1 MVTREFQY
9 KLLHNIIFCNDKL
22 YLFGLTQ
29 SNVCF
34 FCRKEVETYRFIF
47 FECCE
52 GSRIWNEVG
61 NNLKM
66 FQFLNMQWID
76 MLLGFMFCPSPFF
89 WSVSASIYI
98 SLFTLSP
105 SPPSLSLL
113 FHPPPLSPSLSCLA
127 SLLFYC
133 SVSLCPT
140 QLKLDSWIDHK
151 WEKYF
156 ITKDEIVKMLS
167 SLCYT

>member
-34 FCRKEVETYRFIF
+34 FCRKKVETYRFIF

-105 SPPSLSLL
+105 SPPLSLSTLSPSASLSLSLL
-113 FHPPPLSPSLSCLA
+113 PCLPLILLLCLP
-127 SLLFYC
+127 L
-133 SVSLCPT
+133 P
-140 QLKLDSWIDHK
+140 
-151 WEKYF
+151 
-156 ITKDEIVKMLS
+156 
-167 SLCYT
+167 YTVET

>member
-29 SNVCF
+29 SNVCS
-34 FCRKEVETYRFIF
+34 FCRKEVETYRLIF
-47 FECCE
+47 FECSE

-76 MLLGFMFCPSPFF
+76 VLLGSCSAPLPFLVCLCIF
-89 WSVSASIYI
+89 PYLYLYS
-98 SLFTLSP
+98 FTLSP
-105 SPPSLSLL
+105 SRSLYFYSFTLSLSLISL
-113 FHPPPLSPSLSCLA
+113 SLSCLA
-127 SLLFYC
+127 SLLLYC

-140 QLKLDSWIDHK
+140 QLKLDAWIDHNG
-151 WEKYF
+151 
-156 ITKDEIVKMLS
+156 S
-167 SLCYT
+167 

>member
-29 SNVCF
+29 SNVCS
-34 FCRKEVETYRFIF
+34 FCRKEVETYRLIF
-47 FECCE
+47 FECSE

-76 MLLGFMFCPSPFF
+76 VLLGFMFCPSPFF
-89 WSVSASIYI
+89 GLSLHLSISI
-98 SLFTLSP
+98 
-105 SPPSLSLL
+105 SLL
-113 FHPPPLSPSLSCLA
+113 FHPLPLSLSLFLLVHPLPLSLSLSLSCLA
-127 SLLFYC
+127 SLLLYC

-140 QLKLDSWIDHK
+140 QLKLDAWIDHNG
-151 WEKYF
+151 
-156 ITKDEIVKMLS
+156 S
-167 SLCYT
+167 